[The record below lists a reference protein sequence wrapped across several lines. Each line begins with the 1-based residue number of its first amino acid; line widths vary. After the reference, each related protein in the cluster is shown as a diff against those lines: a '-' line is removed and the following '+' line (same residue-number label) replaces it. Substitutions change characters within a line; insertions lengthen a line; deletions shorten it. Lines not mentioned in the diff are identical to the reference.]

1 MKPTINIIST
11 FDRVEN
17 KDGADHFTGTLDVA
31 VLRKAKQRE
40 VEVVLVPIEAV
51 PPTLLTFMTKNGINK
66 TGLVMFAGTSAQE
79 SARTDKRRKGPQE

>member
-17 KDGADHFTGTLDVA
+17 KDGADHFTGTLDLSA
-31 VLRKAKQRE
+31 LRKTRQRE

-66 TGLVMFAGTSAQE
+66 TGLVMFAGTGNQE
-79 SARTDKRRKGPQE
+79 LGRKR